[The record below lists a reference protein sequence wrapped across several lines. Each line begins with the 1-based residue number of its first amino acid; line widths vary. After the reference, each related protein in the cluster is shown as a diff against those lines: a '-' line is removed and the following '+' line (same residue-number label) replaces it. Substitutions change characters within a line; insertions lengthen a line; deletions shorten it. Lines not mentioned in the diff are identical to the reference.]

1 MKFKVGDRII
11 PMTSKFIEGGVIIN
25 VMDNDEPFITNI
37 GSTARGGYHVHWDDY
52 DNVKSYGKHRTVF
65 IESNYKICLKE
76 VRNKVFKE
84 LFDEV

>member
-37 GSTARGGYHVHWDDY
+37 GSTARGRIV
-52 DNVKSYGKHRTVF
+52 S
-65 IESNYKICLKE
+65 SNT
-76 VRNKVFKE
+76 R
-84 LFDEV
+84 DAGA